1 MHKRVRFLLGVVLGG
16 GALLLYAW
24 YAGIGGIVD
33 RARTVAPWALGALA
47 LLVVAEGVADGIG
60 VWASVR
66 PLGDGLDPLRSVQFA
81 LAGDF
86 FDIVSPAGAA
96 SSEPIMSRFISVAT
110 GTGYSEALGVRG
122 VAKYV
127 KAAGQILLSS
137 VVGVAVLRGDAAGVL
152 RTLVAGVVAVI
163 AVGVVAVAVGGR
175 LADLSVPILAS
186 VAAAVSTVVPGVAV
200 DRDRV
205 AAAVDRFRTRVAE
218 FGDRPTLVI
227 LIVIGGLLEQ
237 LLVAVALWTLLAA
250 FGTPV
255 PLLPILVVVP
265 LPQAA
270 TVVPVPASLGAYD
283 LLLGGALVVTTGVAS
298 VTAATAVLLF
308 RTASLSFGL
317 SAGGLCTALL
327 RGWRPGA

>member
-1 MHKRVRFLLGVVLGG
+1 MHTRLRFLLGVTLGG
-16 GALLLYAW
+16 GAVLLYAW
-24 YAGIGGIVD
+24 YVGVGDIVG
-33 RARTVAPWALGALA
+33 RARTVAPWLLGVLA

-96 SSEPIMSRFISVAT
+96 SSEPIMARFISVAT
-110 GTGYSEALGVRG
+110 DTAYSEALGVRG

-137 VVGVAVLRGDAAGVL
+137 AAGIAVLRGDAGGVL
-152 RTLVAGVVAVI
+152 RTLVAAVGVVVG
-163 AVGVVAVAVGGR
+163 VGVVAVVLGGS
-175 LADLSVPILAS
+175 LARLSVAALTLL
-186 VAAAVSTVVPGVAV
+186 AAAVSSVVPAITA
-200 DRDRV
+200 DRKRV

-218 FGDRPTLVI
+218 FGGRPSLVA
-227 LIVIGGLLEQ
+227 LIVLGGVVEQ
-237 LLVAVALWTLLAA
+237 LLVAVALWTLLTALGA
-250 FGTPV
+250 PV
-255 PLLPILVVVP
+255 AVLPILVVVP

-283 LLLGGALVVTTGVAS
+283 LLLGGALVVTTGAPSAAV
-298 VTAATAVLLF
+298 ATAVLLF

-317 SAGGLCTALL
+317 ATGGPCAALL

>member
-1 MHKRVRFLLGVVLGG
+1 MHTRVRSLIGVALGG

-24 YAGIGGIVD
+24 YVGVGDILG
-33 RARTVAPWALGALA
+33 RARTVAPWALSALV
-47 LLVVAEGVADGIG
+47 LLVVAEGAADGIG

-66 PLGDGLDPLRSVQFA
+66 PLGDGLKPLRSVQFA

-96 SSEPIMSRFISVAT
+96 SSEPIMARFISVAT
-110 GTGYSEALGVRG
+110 DTAYGEALGVRG

-137 VVGVAVLRGDAAGVL
+137 AIGVAVLRGNAGGVM
-152 RTLVAGVVAVI
+152 RTLLAAVVVVAAIGVI
-163 AVGVVAVAVGGR
+163 AVILSGSLARLSVVA
-175 LADLSVPILAS
+175 LTP
-186 VAAAVSTVVPGVAV
+186 AAAVVSAVVPPITV
-200 DRDRV
+200 DRERV
-205 AAAVDRFRTRVAE
+205 TAAVDRFRRRVAE
-218 FGDRPTLVI
+218 FGDRPSLVA
-227 LIVIGGLLEQ
+227 LIVLGGLVEQ
-237 LLVAVALWTLLAA
+237 FLVAVTLWTLLTAL
-250 FGTPV
+250 GTPV
-255 PLLPILVVVP
+255 AFLPILVVVP

-317 SAGGLCTALL
+317 SVGGLCAALL